1 MNKKIGISLIL
12 GLIVSI
18 LALYLAFRNVP
29 FDDLIAYL
37 ASINYVWILP
47 AAAVILLSFAL
58 RAYRWKIILESVGKI
73 GFWQS
78 FHPLMIGFMINCI
91 LPGRVGEVARPVILQ
106 KKENISFSA
115 GLATVG
121 AERVFDVGML
131 IILFAALLAMVEI
144 DPNLDIVFG
153 KYHLNQTT
161 LMAVGKGTG
170 KLLLLLIAGIAL
182 VVFNK
187 TRNMIN
193 DVIIRLPGMFFF
205 AGPDIRKK
213 IQEKFCRPLV
223 RIVENFATG
232 FALVKYPMKI
242 CACFSLSI
250 LIWGLAAFSY
260 YLVSLGCP
268 GIKLSFIEITAMM
281 VIICFFIALPS
292 VPGYWGIWE
301 AGGVFAL
308 LLFGVS
314 SKDAAG
320 FTLAN
325 HAIQIFPVIFV
336 GLVSAMI
343 TSVNIW
349 QVSYEERKIA
359 VPNPNDSAPN
369 KINNIEIEKEN
380 VEQIN
385 T

>member
-1 MNKKIGISLIL
+1 MRKKIGVSLIL

-29 FDDLIAYL
+29 LNDLVIYL
-37 ASINYVWILP
+37 GSINYVWILP
-47 AAAVILLSFAL
+47 AVVVILLSFAL
-58 RAYRWKIILESVGKI
+58 RVYRWKIILESVGKI
-73 GFWQS
+73 SFWQS

-106 KKENISFSA
+106 KKENIPFST
-115 GLATVG
+115 GLATVA

-131 IILFAALLAMVEI
+131 IVLFAVLLVSIEI
-144 DPNLDIVFG
+144 DPDIDMVFG
-153 KYHLNQTT
+153 EYHLNKAT
-161 LMAVGKGTG
+161 LMTVGKGTF

-182 VVFNK
+182 VGFNK
-187 TRNMIN
+187 TRKLITDLIN
-193 DVIIRLPGMFFF
+193 RMPGMFFF
-205 AGPDIRKK
+205 AGPDLKKK
-213 IQEKFCRPLV
+213 IKKKFSEPLV
-223 RIVENFATG
+223 NTVENFATG
-232 FALVKYPMKI
+232 FTLIKYPMKLFT
-242 CACFSLSI
+242 CFNLSV
-250 LIWGLAAFSY
+250 LVWGLAAFSY

-268 GIKLSFIEITAMM
+268 GIELSFTEITAVMI
-281 VIICFFIALPS
+281 IICFFIALPS
-292 VPGYWGIWE
+292 VPGYWGLWE

-325 HAIQIFPVIFV
+325 HAVQIFPVVFA

-349 QVSYEERKIA
+349 KVSYG
-359 VPNPNDSAPN
+359 
-369 KINNIEIEKEN
+369 EKKDDFMN
-380 VEQIN
+380 VKEPKPK
-385 T
+385 